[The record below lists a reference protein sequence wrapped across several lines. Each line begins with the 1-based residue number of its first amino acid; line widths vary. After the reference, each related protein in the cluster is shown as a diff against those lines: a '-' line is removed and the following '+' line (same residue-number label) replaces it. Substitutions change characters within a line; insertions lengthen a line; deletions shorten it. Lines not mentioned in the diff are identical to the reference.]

1 MQHIAIYD
9 LDRTILKKPTF
20 TAFLI
25 FAARAKADA
34 LWWRTPIW
42 IAALIGYKLK
52 LYGRKP
58 MKQFGMKLFVGK
70 NISATEAKNLATR
83 FAASIVPSDVSPGAA
98 AAIADDRVDQ
108 SLLVMATAA
117 PDIYADEIARLLD
130 FDAVIAT
137 RQQRLPDGGF
147 GHLIDGENCYAA
159 EKLRRVQEW
168 LASEGLGRKQC
179 YIRFYTD
186 HPSDAPLL
194 DWVDEAILV
203 GEGAAMA
210 TLARKHGWQL
220 KTFKSSGNG

>member
-9 LDRTILKKPTF
+9 LDRTILARPTF

-25 FAARAKADA
+25 YAARANGRA
-34 LWWRTPIW
+34 LSWRAPVW

-70 NISATEAKNLATR
+70 NISATAAKNLATR

-98 AAIADDRVDQ
+98 SAIARDRSSQ

-117 PDIYADEIARLLD
+117 PNLYANEIARLLD

-137 RQQRLPDGGF
+137 RQKRLPDGGF
-147 GHLIDGENCYAA
+147 SYEIQGENCYAA
-159 EKLRRVQEW
+159 EKLKRVEEW
-168 LASEGLGRKQC
+168 LASQSIERKDC
-179 YIRFYTD
+179 HIRFYSD
-186 HPSDAPLL
+186 HPSDAPML
-194 DWVDEAILV
+194 DWADEAILV
-203 GEGAAMA
+203 GSGPKLQSVAA
-210 TLARKHGWQL
+210 KNGWQL
-220 KTFKSSGNG
+220 ADFF